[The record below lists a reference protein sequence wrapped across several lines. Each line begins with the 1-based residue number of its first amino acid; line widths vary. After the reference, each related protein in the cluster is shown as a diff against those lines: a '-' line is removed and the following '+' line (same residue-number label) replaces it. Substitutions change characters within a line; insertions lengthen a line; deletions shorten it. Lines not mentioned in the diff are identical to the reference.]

1 MPRRAND
8 ALMTLKWSCS
18 GCLRPLLFPMKDN
31 LPRSGRGIASDK
43 VVPPEPV
50 SPRTRAR
57 PAGISS
63 SACSMHRRPV
73 TASSVITMGPHPP
86 DPDLRSPRPRRPA
99 GPLERR
105 PGPVRKAAARGS
117 IRPICSTW
125 NPSSDLPKPPGRAPS
140 TLGRPRCLGKNS
152 TTEDLLA
159 CPKCAGFA
167 TAPHAD
173 APPSEAPCLA
183 ATGAQASSQGA
194 VAADRSSSSA
204 QGNAAGASPDDA
216 SANFASG
223 SSVNAVLM
231 KPVDPTRSQPSD
243 PVSARTTQT
252 ARTEGGTSMPKGGLI
267 GHVSEARGR
276 GRSNGFIDR
285 DRLRQGGDPRRARDS
300 TPQCRNPGGGC
311 RGGVH
316 LGQRPRRPG
325 DDGRGRR

>member
-1 MPRRAND
+1 
-8 ALMTLKWSCS
+8 
-18 GCLRPLLFPMKDN
+18 MKDN
-31 LPRSGRGIASDK
+31 LPRSGRSIASDN
-43 VVPPEPV
+43 VVSPEPV
-50 SPRTRAR
+50 SPQTRAR

-73 TASSVITMGPHPP
+73 TASSVTTMGPHPV
-86 DPDLRSPRPRRPA
+86 DPDLRSPRPRGPA

-105 PGPVRKAAARGS
+105 PGSVRKSLGPRQSAAARGS

-152 TTEDLLA
+152 TTEDSLA

-216 SANFASG
+216 SANLASG
-223 SSVNAVLM
+223 SSVNPALM
-231 KPVDPTRSQPSD
+231 KPVDPTRSQAGD

-252 ARTEGGTSMPKGGLI
+252 ARTEGGTSMPKGSLI

-276 GRSNGFIDR
+276 
-285 DRLRQGGDPRRARDS
+285 
-300 TPQCRNPGGGC
+300 
-311 RGGVH
+311 
-316 LGQRPRRPG
+316 
-325 DDGRGRR
+325 

>member
-1 MPRRAND
+1 MPRRANG

-31 LPRSGRGIASDK
+31 LPRSGRSIASNN
-43 VVPPEPV
+43 VVSPEPV
-50 SPRTRAR
+50 SPQTCAS
-57 PAGISS
+57 PAAISS

-73 TASSVITMGPHPP
+73 TASSLRTMGPHPA

-105 PGPVRKAAARGS
+105 PGSVRKSLGPRTQRPRAERPLADARGS

-152 TTEDLLA
+152 TTEDSLA

-216 SANFASG
+216 SANLASG
-223 SSVNAVLM
+223 SSVNPALT
-231 KPVDPTRSQPSD
+231 KPVDPTRSQP
-243 PVSARTTQT
+243 
-252 ARTEGGTSMPKGGLI
+252 G
-267 GHVSEARGR
+267 
-276 GRSNGFIDR
+276 
-285 DRLRQGGDPRRARDS
+285 
-300 TPQCRNPGGGC
+300 
-311 RGGVH
+311 
-316 LGQRPRRPG
+316 
-325 DDGRGRR
+325 